1 MVAKIRAGH
10 REQTISKGRMW
21 LLALVVV
28 QKANAMSASGV
39 RTSLA
44 PNGVVQVELDRGGK
58 LNALN
63 RPMWEAI
70 ADAVGTSPD
79 APLVITSADPKAF
92 SAGGDVTAIA
102 GGPPKAVVDFLHL
115 EYATLDALRGRRNT
129 IAVSDGIV
137 MGAGAGVFMA
147 CGTRVVTERAR
158 FAMPEVRIA
167 LVPDAGALRFLSK
180 HCEPAVARFLAVTGY
195 NLNAHDLVACGLA
208 THFVAAKKEQLAP
221 LLEEL
226 AAAPAGEL
234 AVPVDRR
241 CVGQAPAHLATP
253 LFVEASLAA
262 LRSVFGGDRCAD
274 VDSIDE
280 KLAAARLEAR
290 GLLGSVGWQTR
301 EIAEQVL
308 DLLDVAHA
316 ALAAAPPRALQAT
329 LDALDAVLAEARTSD
344 DDVALARFGAKVE
357 LAANAVLGT
366 APDFAEGVACVVGD
380 RRGEA
385 PAWAPRDPAPVRA
398 ALLDLGASLDDVR
411 DAALA
416 KL

>member
-1 MVAKIRAGH
+1 
-10 REQTISKGRMW
+10 
-21 LLALVVV
+21 
-28 QKANAMSASGV
+28 MSASGV

-70 ADAVGTSPD
+70 ADAVETSPD

-92 SAGGDVTAIA
+92 SAGGD
-102 GGPPKAVVDFLHL
+102 
-115 EYATLDALRGRRNT
+115 YATLDALRERRNT

-147 CGTRVVTERAR
+147 CATRVVTERAR

-195 NLNAHDLVACGLA
+195 NLNAHDLVAD
-208 THFVAAKKEQLAP
+208 QLAP

-262 LRSVFGGDRCAD
+262 LRSVFGGERCAD
-274 VDSIDE
+274 VAAIDE

-316 ALAAAPPRALQAT
+316 ALAAAPPRSRRRAT
-329 LDALDAVLAEARTSD
+329 RSTRSSRSRTSD

-385 PAWAPRDPAPVRA
+385 PAWAPRDPAPCARR
-398 ALLDLGASLDDVR
+398 LDLGASLDDVR

>member
-1 MVAKIRAGH
+1 MAAKIRAGH
-10 REQTISKGRMW
+10 CEQTISKGRMW

-28 QKANAMSASGV
+28 QNANAMSASGV

-70 ADAVGTSPD
+70 ADAVETSPD

-102 GGPPKAVVDFLHL
+102 GGPPKDVVDFLHL
-115 EYATLDALRGRRNT
+115 EYATLDALRERRNT

-147 CGTRVVTERAR
+147 CATRVVTERAR

-208 THFVAAKKEQLAP
+208 THFVAAKSRAAQESEIPNFKGSYLGRFPLVLAGFWTSDH
-221 LLEEL
+221 LLE
-226 AAAPAGEL
+226 
-234 AVPVDRR
+234 R
-241 CVGQAPAHLATP
+241 
-253 LFVEASLAA
+253 S
-262 LRSVFGGDRCAD
+262 RSVDAFSGTR
-274 VDSIDE
+274 
-280 KLAAARLEAR
+280 AR
-290 GLLGSVGWQTR
+290 G
-301 EIAEQVL
+301 
-308 DLLDVAHA
+308 
-316 ALAAAPPRALQAT
+316 T
-329 LDALDAVLAEARTSD
+329 LTL
-344 DDVALARFGAKVE
+344 K
-357 LAANAVLGT
+357 
-366 APDFAEGVACVVGD
+366 
-380 RRGEA
+380 RR
-385 PAWAPRDPAPVRA
+385 
-398 ALLDLGASLDDVR
+398 
-411 DAALA
+411 
-416 KL
+416 